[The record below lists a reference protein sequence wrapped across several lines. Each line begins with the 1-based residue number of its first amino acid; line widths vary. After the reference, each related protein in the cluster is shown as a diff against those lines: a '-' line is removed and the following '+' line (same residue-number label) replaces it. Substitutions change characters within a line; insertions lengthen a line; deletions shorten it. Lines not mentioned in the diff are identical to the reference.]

1 MFARR
6 SGDQFSGPKT
16 KPILGP
22 ANKARNGFPL
32 RATNQ
37 AGAVLGPV
45 LGPHFGLRFGA
56 NLDLGLEL

>member
-6 SGDQFSGPKT
+6 SGDQFSGLKT

-22 ANKARNGFPL
+22 ANEARNGFPL
-32 RATNQ
+32 RANQ